1 MLKIITGLDLPS
13 SSFIITVQSPLVTKH
28 YASLSGML
36 INDKDAPKGVSI
48 EKKDI
53 DIALISFPVGGQ
65 IIPGPD
71 ENTARVSP
79 DASVSVQN
87 VISIVRRFAVAS
99 IRASLR
105 KTEFLPIMDF
115 KGGYSFEEL
124 QQDVENAVKA
134 KRQFIVIDT
143 YESYLKNTKEMTYE
157 FNQYVIPYGTSEYVD
172 FALLAKAGKL
182 AEIRKTYKNKLKKTN
197 WF

>member
-1 MLKIITGLDLPS
+1 MLRIITGLDLPS

-53 DIALISFPVGGQ
+53 DTALISF
-65 IIPGPD
+65 PD